1 MINIKFGIQLPEWY
15 EKRLKLW
22 AALKGTS
29 RATLAANILQA
40 RIEANDEWIDKQLEA
55 IAQDKGIT
63 PEELKKEL
71 LNEGEDD
78 EV

>member
-29 RATLAANILQA
+29 RATLAANIVQA

>member
-29 RATLAANILQA
+29 RATLAANIVQA

-71 LNEGEDD
+71 LNEGEDPED
-78 EV
+78 